1 MMRLLF
7 VGNANGK
14 FYMQKR
20 LTKCSLRFT
29 QMRGWPKV
37 EGVCRG
43 RWTVL

>member
-14 FYMQKR
+14 WKILYTQKR

-29 QMRGWPKV
+29 
-37 EGVCRG
+37 
-43 RWTVL
+43 